1 MGKNK
6 VAIRAKHIK
15 KSFRQYKKNMQKIRF
30 LLLMREAGERTE
42 VLNDISFE
50 IKKGEKVG
58 IIAHSLSGKS
68 TLMRILARIIR
79 PDSGKIQVNGE
90 IVPILDYRLGFDN
103 AMSGRDNYIRMSS
116 ALGRT
121 TEEIKELED
130 SVFEFAKLSK
140 VKDEP
145 ISSYEKG
152 AATRLGFAIET
163 AKKGDVVLLD
173 GSLAFG
179 SNHWNNACLDRLKD
193 LISGDT
199 TFVMIVNRIPF
210 AAKLCDRGIVLH
222 EGRVV
227 FDGAYK
233 DAAEYFNKNCKRLPH
248 KQEVE
253 LPEEVPEEP
262 KESNEEEKAETDEGS
277 SDGSSM

>member
-6 VAIRAKHIK
+6 IAIRAKRIK
-15 KSFRQYKKNMQKIRF
+15 KSFRQYKTNMQKIRF
-30 LLLMREAGERTE
+30 LLLMREAGEKAE
-42 VLNDISFE
+42 VLSDVSFE

-58 IIAHSLSGKS
+58 IIAHSLAGKS
-68 TLMRILARIIR
+68 TLMRILAGIIR

-130 SVFEFAKLSK
+130 SVFEFAKLKK

-145 ISSYEKG
+145 ISSYDKG
-152 AATRLGFAIET
+152 AATRLGFTIET
-163 AKKGDVVLLD
+163 AKKGDIVLLD

-222 EGRVV
+222 EGRVA
-227 FDGAYK
+227 FDGDFK
-233 DAAEYFNKNCKRLPH
+233 EAAEYFRQNCKLQVP
-248 KQEVE
+248 KQDPDEIE
-253 LPEEVPEEP
+253 EPEETQ
-262 KESNEEEKAETDEGS
+262 ESSSEVHSEADDG